1 MTSIAWSNGPIFRN
15 GAVGTEQACCCEQFC
30 CFTDI
35 NCDIVV
41 TVTYSNG
48 QTRTNGDFQLN
59 HLGNDMTLAPVIG
72 YSVSNCNV
80 VTFAHDQIA
89 WIGEGQ
95 LFECYQVAVKQQKI
109 NCATCCEDGTAC
121 DCVIGS
127 VVHENYSPVGGFGD
141 CSDAPTTVHVTGISI
156 TLANCGDC
164 PCEFP

>member
-1 MTSIAWSNGPIFRN
+1 MTSIAWDGGPIFRN

-48 QTRTNGDFQLN
+48 QTRTNGDFELDY
-59 HLGNDMTLAPVIG
+59 LGNDTATVID
-72 YSVSNCNV
+72 YLIENCNQV
-80 VTFAHDQIA
+80 RYAHSEQPYFAAGDLFPCF
-89 WIGEGQ
+89 Q
-95 LFECYQVAVKQQKI
+95 LATKTQQV
-109 NCATCCEDGTAC
+109 NCTTCCEDGTAC
-121 DCVIGS
+121 DCVIGA
-127 VVHENYSPVGGFGD
+127 VIAENYAPFGGVP
-141 CSDAPTTVHVTGISI
+141 CTNAPTTVRVTSISI